1 LREQTATPTIT
12 GTKWGALTA
21 VRAGTMLPTTAQPRR
36 SIPTGATSTSACR
49 RNTVTVLPPPAQ
61 EGVAVAVAVV
71 AGAEAVAEVAVE
83 AEAEAEAAA
92 GETVPWH
99 ASQRVSED

>member
-1 LREQTATPTIT
+1 
-12 GTKWGALTA
+12 
-21 VRAGTMLPTTAQPRR
+21 
-36 SIPTGATSTSACR
+36 
-49 RNTVTVLPPPAQ
+49 
-61 EGVAVAVAVV
+61 VAVV